1 MDGFLDERNQAFLTL
16 DCGQGPLDFEID
28 TGFAG
33 TLLVGKELLDPNS
46 ATPSGYVEADLASGQ
61 SYVYPC
67 CFVELP
73 WHGETIRVQVLIG
86 PGTECLLGTE
96 LLSPHRLEI
105 DYGER
110 TVHLVRNPS
119 W

>member
-1 MDGFLDERNQAFLTL
+1 VDGHLDERNQAFLTL
-16 DCGQGPLDFEID
+16 DFGQGPLDFEID

-33 TLLVGKELLDPNS
+33 TLLVGEELFDS
-46 ATPSGYVEADLASGQ
+46 AQATLAGYVEADLASDR

-67 CFVELP
+67 FFVEFP
-73 WHGETIRVQVLIG
+73 WHGETVRVQVLIG

-96 LLSPHRLEI
+96 FLNPHRLEI

-110 TVHLVRNPS
+110 AVHLIRNPS